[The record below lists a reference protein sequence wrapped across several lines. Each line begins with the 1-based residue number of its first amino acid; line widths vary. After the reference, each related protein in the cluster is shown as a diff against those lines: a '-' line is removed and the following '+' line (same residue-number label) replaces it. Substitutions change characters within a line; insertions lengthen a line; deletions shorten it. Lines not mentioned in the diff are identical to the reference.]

1 DADFADR
8 FLGYVNR
15 MEAAIR
21 RALYAPALGASLAD
35 GAAQSRFRN
44 LFLRGGCR
52 SGLTG
57 GLYLDYKT
65 YLPDDILAL
74 SDRLAMAHSLE
85 IRVPFVD
92 HKLVEEV
99 FRLPDR
105 AKVRWCIKKL
115 LLRRALRERLPQEH
129 FHAPK
134 RGFVGPTS
142 AWLRTDLRPM
152 LEDELS
158 PERVK
163 RLGFFDP
170 GTVTRLF
177 R

>member
-1 DADFADR
+1 
-8 FLGYVNR
+8 
-15 MEAAIR
+15 
-21 RALYAPALGASLAD
+21 
-35 GAAQSRFRN
+35 
-44 LFLRGGCR
+44 
-52 SGLTG
+52 
-57 GLYLDYKT
+57 
-65 YLPDDILAL
+65 
-74 SDRLAMAHSLE
+74 
-85 IRVPFVD
+85 
-92 HKLVEEV
+92 
-99 FRLPDR
+99 
-105 AKVRWCIKKL
+105 VRWCIKKL

-177 R
+177 REHLERRHNHERILWALLCFSTWHRLYVERAAPQRYQPTQAARLHAEAPPAAGPAPQRR